1 MQEKSIKK
9 NAVFNVIKTVMGLI
23 FPLITFPY
31 ASRILMPDGIGKVNF
46 ANSVV
51 SYFGIIASL
60 GIGTYGIREGAKRR
74 NNKEEFSQFFAELFT
89 INFISTLAAYLLL
102 ILAVAFVPKLNEYRL
117 LIFVCSTSIMFTTVG
132 VDWVYCSLEEYGY
145 RTVRS
150 IIFQF
155 ISLIALFIF
164 VRTKEDF
171 LQYAVIGVFSGVGSN
186 ICNLFPL
193 RKYINLRSLKKLK
206 LKQHLKPVFIF
217 FGSSIAISV
226 FTMLDTVML
235 GFLSTETEVGFY
247 SAATKIVYM
256 IRNLFPA
263 VFTVMFPK
271 MSILVENSRTDELKE
286 LIQKT
291 VCLIMCLSFP
301 MISGLYIL
309 ANPMITV
316 LSGSSYIPAVPS
328 MYAMTPLLLL
338 SSVSGFLGGNVLNSM
353 GKEKTYLLCV
363 IIGAATDFILNLI
376 LIPDFGSLGAS
387 LATLG
392 TEAVL
397 FVIYVILNRKFIFSK
412 KLLKSFSKY
421 ILSTVIMT
429 AVCLFVAGLFE
440 NMFMKLALTTIT
452 GIVVYYI
459 TLLVLKDDIMKSFM
473 QILKNKISK
482 RKKEI

>member
-46 ANSVV
+46 ANSVI

-74 NNKEEFSQFFAELFT
+74 SNKEEFSQFFAELFT

-132 VDWVYCSLEEYGY
+132 VDWIYCSLEEYGY

-164 VRTKEDF
+164 VRTKDDY

-193 RKYINLRSLKKLK
+193 RKYINLRNLKKLK

-309 ANPMITV
+309 ANPVITV

-412 KLLKSFSKY
+412 KLLKSFFKY
-421 ILSTVIMT
+421 VLSTVIMT

-459 TLLVLKDDIMKSFM
+459 TLLVLKDDIMKSFTE
-473 QILKNKISK
+473 IFKNKIS
-482 RKKEI
+482 RRKEI